1 MGRPPKPTALKV
13 LQGTAQPCR
22 MNPHEPEPVGELG
35 PPPAYFDKDEKQA
48 WIDISVAVPHGV
60 AFGSD
65 SLVVE
70 IAAKLMAEFRR
81 GEISGAKL
89 QVLRGCLAEFGM
101 TPASRSRIVVKKDKL
116 NARFERFK

>member
-1 MGRPPKPTALKV
+1 MSKPPKPTALKM

-35 PPPAYFDKDEKQA
+35 PPPDYFDDAEKKA
-48 WIDISVAVPHGV
+48 WMDISAAVPHGV

-65 SLVVE
+65 ALVVE
-70 IAAKLMAEFRR
+70 IAAKLMAEFRG

-101 TPASRSRIVVKKDKL
+101 TPASRSRIVVKKDKP